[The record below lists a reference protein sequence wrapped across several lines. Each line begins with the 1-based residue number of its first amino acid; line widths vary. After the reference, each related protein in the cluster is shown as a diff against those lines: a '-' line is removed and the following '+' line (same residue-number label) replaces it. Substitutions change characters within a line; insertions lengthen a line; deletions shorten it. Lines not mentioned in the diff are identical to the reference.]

1 MNIVYNCVLILIQV
15 NYHDATK
22 TSTTKVCQHERV
34 LPVHHAHALQ
44 RGSIL
49 PYGPFHNRPPHHVVV
64 RKFLHEFLLNS
75 IPSPYPI
82 SPNTSPPLYPPTPG
96 PAKRNRI
103 P

>member
-1 MNIVYNCVLILIQV
+1 V

-64 RKFLHEFLLNS
+64 RKFLHEFVLNAMTCTCTIVAKYS
-75 IPSPYPI
+75 AQ
-82 SPNTSPPLYPPTPG
+82 LYARSAGTG
-96 PAKRNRI
+96 EGKGIHTWYRGA
-103 P
+103 